1 MFGVSDAMILAARV
15 EGVVLVLRQGR
26 ASRDV
31 AQRAIRNLLSVRSRL
46 LGVILNDVE
55 LHGQGYYGYYGQ
67 YGYGYP
73 AHKEQA

>member
-1 MFGVSDAMILAARV
+1 
-15 EGVVLVLRQGR
+15 
-26 ASRDV
+26 V